1 MRFSSTM
8 DSLTKEIQFLK
19 KVVLGLIFLAG
30 CLTVAVMVLFEKEPL
45 IVERS
50 AKGMEILSSTP
61 FARTEEDL
69 TQALKIMAKARFESN
84 ALSPE
89 LFLSSRQLEL
99 RESEQREMKARAMSQ
114 AIVVRNIKINK
125 NEALIEFDRVIS
137 LGTVRSALATQ
148 VKVTFEESIPN
159 EINPYGLKLAVV
171 SPIEAK
177 EASK

>member
-19 KVVLGLIFLAG
+19 KVVLGLILVAG

-50 AKGMEILSSTP
+50 VKGLEILKIAS
-61 FARTEEDL
+61 FERKEEDL
-69 TQALKIMAKARFESN
+69 SQALKIMAKARFDSN

-99 RESEQREMKARAMSQ
+99 REAEQKEMKARSMSQ
-114 AIVVRNIKINK
+114 AIVVRSIKITK
-125 NEALIEFDRVIS
+125 NEALIEFDRVLS

-148 VKVTFEESIPN
+148 VKVAFEESVPN
-159 EINPYGLKLAVV
+159 ELNPYGLKLAIV
-171 SPIEAK
+171 SPVDSK
-177 EASK
+177 EVGK